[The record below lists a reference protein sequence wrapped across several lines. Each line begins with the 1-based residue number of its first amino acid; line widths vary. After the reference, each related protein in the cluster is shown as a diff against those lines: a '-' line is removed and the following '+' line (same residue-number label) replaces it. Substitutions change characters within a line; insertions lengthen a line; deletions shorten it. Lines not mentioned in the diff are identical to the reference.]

1 MAFPT
6 LTKFTTSVKKLIYT
20 TMCVLSFCLYGCDY
34 DDAAVWDAINDQGDR
49 ITALEEWQKT
59 ANENIAA
66 LQAIVNG
73 SDYIT
78 GVDEVKEGDTVVG
91 YVIHFYHQGDVTIY
105 HGAG

>member
-1 MAFPT
+1 M
-6 LTKFTTSVKKLIYT
+6 KKLIYT

-34 DDAAVWDAINDQGDR
+34 DDAAVWDAINDQSDR

-78 GVDEVKEGDTVVG
+78 GVDPWWATSSTS
-91 YVIHFYHQGDVTIY
+91 TIR
-105 HGAG
+105 AM